1 MTIESTDTT
10 DTNRP
15 TAYERT
21 VLTLRVVKLSLGILV
36 SVLTV
41 LRLVGVL

>member
-15 TAYERT
+15 EAYERT

>member
-15 TAYERT
+15 KAYERT